1 MKGSCAAPMAE
12 FHPAR
17 AGPSVRTRSEPSELK
32 AIGANPNRSRPVG
45 YAGVSTADQNLALPE
60 GADRSRM
67 RKKNFTE
74 HVSGA
79 AIDRPAPFEA
89 MKSVHEGDTLVWK
102 LDRLARSARQLI
114 DTVDALRERGA
125 AFGGGRGYARRS
137 EPSGRH
143 DRRARCMLRFAVER
157 LVCLTRLLRSV
168 KAIKLPGRGAGKA
181 RPACR
186 PETEARACLW
196 AFLIRAGRG
205 RSYH

>member
-1 MKGSCAAPMAE
+1 
-12 FHPAR
+12 
-17 AGPSVRTRSEPSELK
+17 
-32 AIGANPNRSRPVG
+32 
-45 YAGVSTADQNLALPE
+45 
-60 GADRSRM
+60 
-67 RKKNFTE
+67 
-74 HVSGA
+74 
-79 AIDRPAPFEA
+79 
-89 MKSVHEGDTLVWK
+89 MKSVHEGDTLVVWK

-125 AFGGGRGYARRS
+125 AFRSLTEARHDDPRGRLVFHIFGGGRGYARRS

-143 DRRARCMLRFAVER
+143 DRARALHAEVRDPLGPAARWRPLQLCWDPCIVGRAPSATR
-157 LVCLTRLLRSV
+157 LVCLTRLLRGV
-168 KAIKLPGRGAGKA
+168 KAIKFAGRAAGKG